1 MHLEINREPKQ
12 NDKQTLGELIIVDGW
27 VDRLVCKTL
36 ERAWLNNAPNISC
49 VPPGLYRCK
58 LEYSNN
64 FKCDLWELKG
74 VDGRS
79 ECKFHSASFFF
90 DLEGCISL
98 GDSYS
103 DINGDGLVD
112 LLNSKETMKKF
123 HKELDGLTEIDL
135 YIN

>member
-1 MHLEINREPKQ
+1 MRLEINREPKH

-27 VDRLVCKTL
+27 VDRLICKTL
-36 ERAWLNNAPNISC
+36 ERAWLDNAPNISC
-49 VPPGLYRCK
+49 VPTGLYRCK
-58 LEYSNN
+58 LEYSDR
-64 FKCDLWELKG
+64 FKKDLWELKG
-74 VDGRS
+74 VPNRS

-103 DINGDGLVD
+103 DINNDGFVD
-112 LLNSKETMKKF
+112 LLNSKKTMEKF